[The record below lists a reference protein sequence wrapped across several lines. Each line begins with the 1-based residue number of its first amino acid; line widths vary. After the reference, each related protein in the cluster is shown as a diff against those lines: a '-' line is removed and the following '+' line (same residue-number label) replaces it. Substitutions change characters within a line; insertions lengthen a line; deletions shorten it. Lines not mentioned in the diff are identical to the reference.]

1 LGALV
6 VVELIPKRQPVPFLY
21 TNALTTH
28 VKLLGCAAQSGVV
41 LLDEVPSDLILG
53 DLGLRSSG
61 GGGVGGGSGCLV
73 VVLRGVCVVG
83 LLLVETVLGR
93 VAAVGHR

>member
-1 LGALV
+1 
-6 VVELIPKRQPVPFLY
+6 LY
-21 TNALTTH
+21 ANASTTY

-41 LLDEVPSDLILG
+41 LLDKVPSDLIFR

-61 GGGVGGGSGCLV
+61 RGGVGGGSGCLV
-73 VVLRGVCVVG
+73 VVLRGVGVVG
-83 LLLVETVLGR
+83 LLLVETMLGR